1 MRGGFFGRVWR
12 QRGVRWSLMAVFLL
26 FIVVLFAPLI
36 ANDKPLVVIHQGSWY
51 FPILKNPPETH
62 FGGAFDTPT
71 DYTDP
76 AVVSLIAKEGMMV
89 MPPVPYGENTLI
101 LDSPTPYPSAPTLQH
116 WWGIDALGR
125 DVFVRAL
132 YGLRLCLL
140 FALGLTLIGSA
151 MGLVVGSVLGYFGG
165 WADLLGQR
173 FIEIWLALPQLF
185 ILMIVSRVF
194 EPSLWALFV
203 MMSLFGW
210 LPLVAVSRVHVYRLR
225 QSAFVLTAK
234 NLGVPAYLL
243 IYRHFLPSLFR
254 LSLAQLPFILAGNIT
269 VLTALNFLGFGLP
282 MTVAS
287 LGELLHQATRHLD
300 APHLMMASVGV
311 LTVVLV
317 LLIVI
322 GEGCRRALQVSDA

>member
-1 MRGGFFGRVWR
+1 MRGFLERVWR
-12 QRGVRWSLMAVFLL
+12 QRGTRFSLMAIFLL
-26 FIVVLFAPLI
+26 LVMVWLAPLI
-36 ANDKPLVVIHQGSWY
+36 ANDKPLVVIYQDAWH
-51 FPILKNPPETH
+51 FPIIKNYTETH
-62 FGGAFDTPT
+62 FGGEFDTPA

-76 AVVSLIAKEGMMV
+76 KVVSLITKDGKMV
-89 MPPVPYGENTLI
+89 MPLIPYGENTLI
-101 LDSPTPYPSAPTLQH
+101 LNSSTPHPSAPTLQH
-116 WWGIDALGR
+116 WWGTDALGR
-125 DVFVRAL
+125 DVFVRTL

-140 FALGLTLIGSA
+140 FALGLTLIGSVV
-151 MGLVVGSVLGYFGG
+151 GLVAGSMLGYFGG

-173 FIEIWLALPQLF
+173 FIEIWLGLPQLF
-185 ILMIVSRVF
+185 VLMIISSVF
-194 EPSLWALFV
+194 EPSLWVLFV
-203 MMSLFGW
+203 VMLLFGW
-210 LPLVAVSRVHVYRLR
+210 LPLVAVSRVHIYRLR

-243 IYRHFLPSLFR
+243 MYRHFLPSLLR

-287 LGELLHQATRHLD
+287 LGELLHQATRYLD

-322 GEGCRRALQVSDA
+322 GEGCRRALQVGDE